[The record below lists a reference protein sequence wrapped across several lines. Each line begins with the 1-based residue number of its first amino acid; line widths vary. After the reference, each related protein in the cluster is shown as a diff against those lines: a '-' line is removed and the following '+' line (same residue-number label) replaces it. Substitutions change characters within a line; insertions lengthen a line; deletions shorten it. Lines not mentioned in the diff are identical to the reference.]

1 MDRRRFSKRPILLGA
16 TAHILPC
23 ATHWRSVSRVGYTLT
38 FFYVADVEAGGPSM
52 NGELHVALDK
62 TDSLAVFPLKGEG
75 RAIVGRH
82 RLGNL
87 ERGKSWDGGDG
98 PKGSAGDSSPF

>member
-1 MDRRRFSKRPILLGA
+1 MERRRFAKRPILLGA

-23 ATHWRSVSRVGYTLT
+23 AKHWRSVSRVGYTLT

-75 RAIVGRH
+75 RA
-82 RLGNL
+82 RLIGTVREEAEHQSDNL
-87 ERGKSWDGGDG
+87 SWDDV
-98 PKGSAGDSSPF
+98 